1 MPLVRIDISNSA
13 TPELTGIASDVVYA
27 AMIEIAK
34 VPPHDKF
41 QIITRHAAEQLV
53 YPSEGYLGIDY
64 TPGIIFIQ
72 VFWVAGRS
80 TDGKNAFYRKIADDL
95 HAGRRAQA
103 GRVHRSDRFGAGG
116 LVVWQRRDAVRVQLK
131 RHVGLWRPRM
141 QRRTRGRL

>member
-1 MPLVRIDISNSA
+1 MPLVRIDIGNSA
-13 TPELTGIASDVVYA
+13 TPELAKIAGDVVYA

-41 QIITRHAAEQLV
+41 QIITRHAPEQLV

-80 TDGKNAFYRKIADDL
+80 TDVKKAFYRKIADDL
-95 HAGRRAQA
+95 HARAGVRKQDVFISLIDSA
-103 GRVHRSDRFGAGG
+103 REDWSFGNGE
-116 LVVWQRRDAVRVQLK
+116 
-131 RHVGLWRPRM
+131 M
-141 QRRTRGRL
+141 QYAPA

>member
-13 TPELTGIASDVVYA
+13 TAELAKIASDVVYT

-34 VPPHDKF
+34 VPRHDKF
-41 QIITRHAAEQLV
+41 QIITRHAPEQLV

-80 TDGKNAFYRKIADDL
+80 TDVKKAFYRKIADDL
-95 HAGRRAQA
+95 HARAGVRKQDVFISLIDSA
-103 GRVHRSDRFGAGG
+103 REDWSFGNGE
-116 LVVWQRRDAVRVQLK
+116 
-131 RHVGLWRPRM
+131 M
-141 QRRTRGRL
+141 QYAPA